1 MRTVLLLVL
10 MMSISSSALAQTQIG
25 NFTYE
30 ARLNPM
36 TEDNVSHFYGIA
48 DDNSKL
54 ALVVKCLSDGLNVV
68 LVHKRFSGDE
78 DDQILV
84 SHRFDK
90 DDRVTTYW
98 DVFPSH
104 KSSRLPVGHITEF
117 LRRARTAN
125 QVVIRATDPPD
136 GETKTSVISLN
147 GFGRALDRLEGCR

>member
-10 MMSISSSALAQTQIG
+10 MMNISSSVLAQTQIG

-30 ARLNPM
+30 SRLNPM
-36 TEDNVSHFYGIA
+36 TEDNVSHFYAVA
-48 DDNSKL
+48 DDNSKP

-68 LVHKRFSGDE
+68 LVHKRFSGDK

-90 DDRVTTYW
+90 DDHVTTYW
-98 DVFPSH
+98 NIFPSH
-104 KSSRLPVGHITEF
+104 QSSRMPVSEITDF

-125 QVVIRATDPPD
+125 QVEIRATNPPD
-136 GETKTSVISLN
+136 GETNSSVISLD
-147 GFGRALDRLEGCR
+147 GFDRALDTLEECR